1 MYVVSVDGAPPIRLT
16 NEPGFDGLTDW
27 SADGRWIYFTSDRSG
42 RIEIWKVPAEGGRA
56 LQVTRQGGMQP
67 IEAPDGSTLYYL
79 ARPPSGVSGVSGT
92 TRVMQVPIDGGE
104 ERAVTEEVRFGL
116 WSVLDEGIVFVSIEP
131 DADALDVYEFATR
144 QRRRIGILPQRV
156 SRVATLAGLAVAPD
170 GRSAIVTV
178 TDRWES
184 DIMVADGFR

>member
-1 MYVVSVDGAPPIRLT
+1 
-16 NEPGFDGLTDW
+16 
-27 SADGRWIYFTSDRSG
+27 
-42 RIEIWKVPAEGGRA
+42 
-56 LQVTRQGGMQP
+56 
-67 IEAPDGSTLYYL
+67 
-79 ARPPSGVSGVSGT
+79 
-92 TRVMQVPIDGGE
+92 
-104 ERAVTEEVRFGL
+104 
-116 WSVLDEGIVFVSIEP
+116 VFVSIEA